1 MSKCNFSLLSNQV
14 LIVSPSI
21 ARKIIGVESLV
32 YYIRQEILFF
42 SESTLAAD
50 GTLGASSGSVYLEST
65 NYLTKSV
72 QVLVYHERKSCRAFQ
87 SVAANSITQCKS
99 LHAADK
105 N

>member
-1 MSKCNFSLLSNQV
+1 MLT
-14 LIVSPSI
+14 VSPSI

-42 SESTLAAD
+42 LISESTLAAD
-50 GTLGASSGSVYLEST
+50 GTLGASSGSVYIEST
-65 NYLTKSV
+65 NCLTKSA

-87 SVAANSITQCKS
+87 SVATNSITQCKS